1 MRTGREKEL
10 AHGDRRTFLPRH
22 PYRRAAISF
31 CALLLLCSIRTLAQD
46 YDHQTLC
53 MDGDGG
59 FQAESASGVAVKV
72 NAAKSGGMATRA
84 CEATLIWNK
93 QTLTVATN
101 ATQIDLDGFG
111 IDLGLG
117 APVAAFQIKSSA
129 NQCCMEYQIYSLEK
143 PPRLLRSITGGDF
156 FGAADMD
163 LDGRIAVWTTDAAA
177 LNGFERLDLSELDS
191 APTIVLRFEHGA
203 LLDASAEFAEH
214 FDRQITWLRKQLTPG
229 DLRDFKN
236 SDGKL
241 LPSSPASAER
251 THHLRQVKIK
261 VLEIVWDYLYSGRE
275 TQAWSSLAEMWP
287 DSDVPRIRAALV
299 EARARGILA
308 QTTGISG
315 HKEKHEG
322 KKSKRVSI
330 FDATAQSFPGR
341 PEIIPPKPIVLRRPP
356 PAETSSPGSSSQ
368 GSSSAGSLPAEL
380 LLDLIIDSA
389 GKVRS
394 AEPAGNAK
402 SIDPA
407 LLRAPL
413 GWKFIPA
420 LHSGRPVASHV
431 RMAVSLRQ

>member
-1 MRTGREKEL
+1 M
-10 AHGDRRTFLPRH
+10 FLPCH
-22 PYRRAAISF
+22 PYRRVAIAF
-31 CALLLLCSIRTLAQD
+31 ATLLLLCSIRTLAQD
-46 YDHQTLC
+46 YDHQILC

-59 FQAESASGVAVKV
+59 FQAESASGITVKV
-72 NAAKSGGMATRA
+72 SATKSGGMSTRA
-84 CEATLIWNK
+84 CEATLMWNK
-93 QTLTVATN
+93 QALPVATN

-117 APVAAFQIKSSA
+117 APVAAFQIKNSA
-129 NQCCMEYQIYSLEK
+129 NQCCMEYQIYSLQK
-143 PPRLLRSITGGDF
+143 PPRLLRTITGGDF
-156 FGAADMD
+156 FSAADVD
-163 LDGRIAVWTTDAAA
+163 LDGRIAIWTTDAAA
-177 LNGFERLDLSELDS
+177 LNDFERLDLSELDS
-191 APTIVLRFEHGA
+191 APTIALRFEHGN
-203 LLDASAEFAEH
+203 LLDASAEFTEH
-214 FDRQITWLRKQLTPG
+214 FDHQITWLRKQLTPD

-241 LPSSPASAER
+241 LPTSPSFAER
-251 THHLRQVKIK
+251 THRLRQVKIK
-261 VLEIVWDYLYSGRE
+261 VLEIVWNYLYSGRE

-299 EARARGILA
+299 EARAHGIIA
-308 QTTGISG
+308 QTTGMSA
-315 HKEKHEG
+315 HQEK
-322 KKSKRVSI
+322 KRKRISI
-330 FDATAQSFPGR
+330 FDATAPPFPGR
-341 PEIIPPKPIVLRRPP
+341 PEITPPQPIVLRRPP
-356 PAETSSPGSSSQ
+356 PAETSSP

-394 AEPAGNAK
+394 TEPAGNAK
-402 SIDPA
+402 SIDSA

>member
-1 MRTGREKEL
+1 M
-10 AHGDRRTFLPRH
+10 FLRCH
-22 PYRRAAISF
+22 PYSRVAIVF
-31 CALLLLCSIRTLAQD
+31 ATLLLVCSIHTLAQD
-46 YDHQTLC
+46 YDHQILC

-59 FQAESASGVAVKV
+59 FQAESASGITVKV
-72 NAAKSGGMATRA
+72 SAAKSGGMSTRA
-84 CEATLIWNK
+84 CEATLIWSK
-93 QTLTVATN
+93 QALTIATN

-117 APVAAFQIKSSA
+117 ASVAAFQIKTSA
-129 NQCCMEYQIYSLEK
+129 NQCCMEYRIYSLGK
-143 PPRLLRSITGGDF
+143 PPRLLRTITGGDYF
-156 FGAADMD
+156 SAADVD
-163 LDGRIAVWTTDAAA
+163 LDGRIAIWTTDAAA

-191 APTIVLRFEHGA
+191 APTIVLRFEHGN
-203 LLDASAEFAEH
+203 LLDASAEFPEH
-214 FDRQITWLRKQLTPG
+214 FDHQITWLRKNLTPD

-241 LPSSPASAER
+241 LPSSPSSAER
-251 THHLRQVKIK
+251 THRLRQVKIK

-287 DSDVPRIRAALV
+287 DSDVQRIRAALV
-299 EARARGILA
+299 EARAHGIIA
-308 QTTGISG
+308 QTARTPA
-315 HKEKHEG
+315 HKEKPKE
-322 KKSKRVSI
+322 KKNKRVPI

-341 PEIIPPKPIVLRRPP
+341 PEITPPQPIVLRRPP
-356 PAETSSPGSSSQ
+356 PAETPNP
-368 GSSSAGSLPAEL
+368 ASLPAEL

-394 AEPAGNAK
+394 TVPAGNAK

>member
-1 MRTGREKEL
+1 MVEIKTGSEKQS
-10 AHGDRRTFLPRH
+10 AHCDRRMFLPRH
-22 PYRRAAISF
+22 PSRRAAIAF
-31 CALLLLCSIRTLAQD
+31 ATLLLLCSIHTVAQD
-46 YDHQTLC
+46 YDHQILC

-59 FQAESASGVAVKV
+59 FQVGSDSGVAAKV
-72 NAAKSGGMATRA
+72 NAAKTGGMAMRA

-93 QTLTVATN
+93 QALTVATN
-101 ATQIDLDGFG
+101 VTQIDLDSFG

-117 APVAAFQIKSSA
+117 PRVAAFQIKTSA
-129 NQCCMEYQIYSLEK
+129 DQCCMEYQIYSLEK
-143 PPRLLRSITGGDF
+143 PPRLLRTITGGDF
-156 FGAADMD
+156 FSAADVD
-163 LDGRIAVWTTDAAA
+163 LDGRIAIWTTDAAA
-177 LNGFERLDLSELDS
+177 PNSFERLDLSELDS
-191 APTIVLRFEHGA
+191 APRIVLRFEHGE
-203 LLDASAEFAEH
+203 LLDASAEFQEH
-214 FDRQITWLRKQLTPG
+214 FDHQITWLRKQLTPD

-241 LPSSPASAER
+241 LPSSPSSAER

-287 DSDVPRIRAALV
+287 DRDVPRIRAALA
-299 EARARGILA
+299 EARAHGILA
-308 QTTGISG
+308 QTTGTSA
-315 HKEKHEG
+315 HKEKHEE
-322 KKSKRVSI
+322 KKSKKVSI
-330 FDATAQSFPGR
+330 FDSTAQSFPGR
-341 PEIIPPKPIVLRRPP
+341 PEITPPKPIVLRRPP
-356 PAETSSPGSSSQ
+356 RAE
-368 GSSSAGSLPAEL
+368 SSSAGSQPAEL

-402 SIDPA
+402 AIDPA

-413 GWKFIPA
+413 GWKFVPA